1 MVLGLWG
8 RLPRPALSRSLL
20 ATSLVLVA
28 LAVGNALVSSVPQGA
43 NAQVTLGPV
52 RDGVAE
58 SLSVRMDPP
67 STVDEPTWFTV
78 TAWQGGDLHVDRLV
92 PAGDGSWRTT
102 EPVPV
107 SGDWKTLLRVHE
119 GRSMSGVEIYLP
131 ADPALDA
138 SLVPADPSFIR
149 PVIPEHEILQRELKP
164 GVPVWLFTGGS
175 VVVLGLTLALVLS
188 LAWGVGR
195 TARCG
200 PEPVRGVEDEV
211 DRQVAQA

>member
-1 MVLGLWG
+1 MVLGCG
-8 RLPRPALSRSLL
+8 AGCRGPALSRSLL